1 MFAYIKGTVADVLL
15 DRAVIETNG
24 VGYELICSQN
34 TLKRM
39 LTGTEFKALVHFQM
53 SQDAV
58 ALYGFHDEEERT
70 MFRRL
75 ITISKIGPK
84 TAINAL
90 SVLTPQDI
98 VTAVLTENTAVFD
111 NVSGIGKKTAAR
123 VLLEL
128 KSTTDF
134 ADVSG
139 GFAADSDA
147 PDDKAIRTEA
157 VAALVALGYDGVS
170 AGRAVASLPDADRV
184 EDMITAALKQLAKS
198 R

>member
-39 LTGTEFKALVHFQM
+39 LAGTEFKALVHFQM

-157 VAALVALGYDGVS
+157 VAALIALGYDGVS

>member
-134 ADVSG
+134 
-139 GFAADSDA
+139 
-147 PDDKAIRTEA
+147 E
-157 VAALVALGYDGVS
+157 
-170 AGRAVASLPDADRV
+170 
-184 EDMITAALKQLAKS
+184 
-198 R
+198 

>member
-39 LTGTEFKALVHFQM
+39 LMGTEFKALVHFQM

-139 GFAADSDA
+139 GFAADSDV